1 MTDKFIYYEYDGKNL
16 KVPVEQQKEF
26 ESKVPSAK
34 MMLTYKDKNYKV
46 PLSELETFTQKVGA
60 DKLTYS
66 AFDDN
71 KEYAPSLS
79 TSKYMSF
86 EEPQFEE
93 EPEKSYASASMADLS
108 IAEEDNSNR
117 IADIL
122 RDPNLSR
129 REKRQAKRA
138 ARSAG
143 EMPTWGETAA
153 KATGAALATT
163 GKMVV
168 DATNEGGKMG
178 RKRAIANN
186 PLTGIAATI
195 EAITGKSVLDEDNPL
210 NDISENLGET
220 AERWSQ
226 EADPTGGEM
235 SFGELLKSGHI
246 GLAMQKGLGSTIESA
261 PMMLATKNPYVAGLY
276 MAGMAASN
284 YADESRENPDIPE
297 WKRAINS
304 VGSAAFELAV
314 EKLIDIPWKYFKN
327 AGGEITEGIVQEVLE
342 RAAEEGTQTIAK
354 RIKRIIG
361 NTAKDAV
368 GEGFEEV
375 VTSLG
380 NDALGSALDAIDGNK
395 DYGFKAQWEEFKEQ
409 NPDATVDDFANAK
422 GREYVESFLGGAL
435 SSVYMSG
442 LANVVKEHQDAG
454 KEREFNKA
462 YVEGASLDYEDM
474 YDTNDDVNAA
484 IDEAVSASVNAKGE
498 TTLTREFVENL
509 SAEEALAL
517 SRSEDVNPIMQAA
530 FEKLA
535 KLKATQNG
543 LTGKL
548 DDRVASSISRITN
561 VVEQASENGTIT
573 CGAYGDKIVF
583 VKGGVVNADGTVSLP
598 NGQNGP
604 VIVIDGGK
612 KYTVDSSEITEAWST
627 GADGY
632 LQSAESSIRDRDAFL
647 REEYINTV
655 GPRAKA
661 KAVKQYL
668 NTKILINTEEGGMTQ
683 VEVQAILPNGEVLV
697 KGKKGD
703 LGGQSERLF
712 GPSAFYD
719 AIARNEDG
727 SPVFVES
734 LSKQQSTQTP
744 ADNTQTQAQPQQPAT
759 PSEPQDFRDSEQT
772 ILINGIPTTVE
783 VTNQDD
789 AADRV
794 TYTYTDENGQEKTGT
809 ATVSGFADA
818 IKQAEA
824 ETTVEITEDQLSQ
837 QNPAGATPDTSDNG
851 DGEIYVKP
859 RKDEEEE
866 ASPTATTDTEQIQ
879 VEPQNINWDA
889 LFENDADAY
898 FAEMQNQ
905 FGDKTAKRLGAVV
918 AATQKKLDALNKA
931 TPETDNEIFENEEK
945 KEKLEA
951 KIEALNGMIARLS
964 AEPIAETNAAPAAE
978 QVASQ
983 EPAPAEPINK
993 PNPTI
998 PEPELV
1004 EPAQIEKDP
1013 EPRNAVEFAA
1023 LMLGLKN
1030 GIKLTW
1036 ESFKHHTGYGNG
1048 ERSKFFGLFR
1058 TKENG
1063 GMTMEAAGERLME
1076 MDREYDTRFFDQ
1088 SDPNAGLN
1096 AILEALQLNST
1107 MGELRSYT
1115 RRQYEADAQREAD
1128 EYNAYILNAYN
1139 EALLEEDVA
1148 REDVSQNALT
1158 EEQYNEL
1165 ITKFAEEIYDYE
1177 ESNKRDALAVSEAE
1191 EIGDL
1196 PLATGETVRGGEG
1209 SNSVLQEAQPI
1220 QTRGEGTLDEESE
1233 GVDERINR
1241 EDADSPVYSGEPSVS
1256 EGVYS
1261 ESESVSSL
1269 DEDIPDFTGES
1280 ERIPLAPNQVADPI
1294 AEAKKIEKHL
1304 ATQLERD
1311 LSKEQ
1316 KQDLAKSLGKKVADL
1331 FATRES
1337 YDEYQETA
1345 TDFGAYNRYFDEGV
1359 EDSFAKRQ
1367 NQQQI
1372 SNENLSVTSE
1382 AQQLVVDALMET
1394 LDGYVDTVIATDEQT
1409 KEVLALGGIENQF
1422 SIETDKPIFISNAA
1436 LAIHGIKMEKAT
1448 PEQWLKMIEKAGGL
1462 KAGEDKW
1469 MGLSDWLKAS
1479 EKKTL
1484 TKHEVLDYIN
1494 ENQIQIEEVH
1504 YSANAEENAQNTM
1517 SEIERRLKEKFD
1529 GYISEY
1535 YEEHDIDDIYGSDA
1549 TDYAIEKLRE
1559 EMGDT
1564 TYPYTIENSG
1574 SDVWVVFTYEE
1585 VDELQDWANRLGISF
1600 TPETPSNSLRL
1611 NYTTDGLRNKK
1622 EIALVVP
1629 TIESW
1634 KNYDEVHFGDAGDG
1648 RAVVW
1653 VRFGDTV
1660 GYAPEYA
1667 EFYAYQEEMQKK
1679 YFPDRATH
1687 SLSGNDLISLTP
1699 KEKAEFERLRSIKN
1713 QIPYSQSR
1721 NRKILVI
1728 DEIQSKR
1735 HQDGREKGYSMT
1747 EEEYNRRL
1755 EALETE
1761 QADRLR
1767 RRTNLLRVLK
1777 EKYGDDFRVYLKSE
1791 NTAYVPNRDVMT
1803 PEEVK
1808 EWNETSQEDIYDAI
1822 DALKREKRT
1831 GVPAAPFEKNWS
1843 ELALKRM
1850 LRYAA
1855 ENGYDAIAWT
1865 TGNQQSDRYNLAK
1878 SFDSIE
1884 REDNPNVEGRR
1895 FVLSGNNTEG
1905 FQVDENGNI
1914 LGSTIEE
1921 ARGKTLADVVGK
1933 DMADKMMSLEN
1944 GATIEGEELRIGGEG
1959 MKGFYDKML
1968 PAYMN
1973 KYGKK
1978 WGVKVEDMRL
1988 PQVEFGLTMHSVPI
2002 TEAMK
2007 QSVMEGQPMF
2017 FKTPNGTVYGW
2028 TDGKKIYLT
2037 KAGINP
2043 NTPIHEYTHIWAKAM
2058 MQKNPKG
2065 WNRIKQLLKGTP
2077 VWNEVV
2083 NDPNYSNIK
2092 NDEDAVASEV
2102 LSRISG
2108 SQNAAKM
2115 ERMAQK
2121 MIDEAKGT
2129 ARKLEA
2135 RGLIQN
2141 MKDALNMFWE
2151 FVWKDLFKMTYFRN
2165 VEHVTDRVLFDL
2177 LNQTDL
2183 GELSEGQVETQI
2195 VTDPEVIAEL
2205 EASPKVS
2212 GFRNVVQNEDGTF
2225 SSPMAYWLQ
2234 STKEGAKSRVE
2245 TAKFELGKWE
2255 EAEEHPELVDENGKV
2270 TLVKPNKSTV
2280 DGVAYDPYIHNRLEP
2295 VNLQFK
2301 DAWKRD
2307 DLVYVETEVAEN
2319 DLNDGYHAD
2328 KALLPVGVH
2337 SWSNGDVMLSRYD
2350 KPVRIM
2356 PWEEVADAWAKRL
2369 NGEGVHFDVV
2379 PPAMRS
2385 LLVERGV
2392 EILPPHKGMGKDCN
2406 DAYAEWK
2413 KENEILSRK
2422 GENNTKFV
2430 EQFKFKQNN
2439 EQREL
2444 EYSDEFRRLQEESA
2458 RMSGQLV
2465 SEKDGVQQTAIR
2477 ELVGRIGG
2485 TLQRELDRARSGR
2498 GYKLRTL
2505 VNDSKGT
2512 SFDIIENVDGRLF
2525 HDIFEIVRTYLPN
2538 GELVDLHDNYNDAI
2552 CYITSDGLAGFA
2564 VDTKG
2569 NLISVFSLYGNSK
2582 KGFLGAIKD
2591 LITEAGATHL
2601 DGYNSPK
2608 QPLAKIYS
2616 KVFGWKV
2623 ASMMDYNMEYD
2634 HDNIAENHEVPQ
2646 VAFMVN
2652 TDADIETKHF
2662 DKDQY
2667 DEAVAYQQEQV
2678 EVSNRI
2684 DTQNAAVDYLAGP
2697 QRNVVIERVVNDEAA
2712 KLGVKVTYKTREEMP
2727 AGHKNDKG
2735 YYNPQTGEIV
2745 VCTENATSIA
2755 DAIKTILHEAVAHK
2769 GLRKLF
2775 GNRFDE
2781 FIRNVYDLL
2790 DAETKAKVDARA
2802 AAHYNGDTAVAME
2815 EYMASLAENENFAD
2829 QTIWEKIKSIFTN
2842 LINDILGR
2850 NDIKIGDNELRYI
2863 LRASYNNMVNPRSMD
2878 TIEGWAKDQLMREEY
2893 KVNESTPEIL
2903 SRTGIDDIAF
2913 TTAREAYE
2921 TVTFNGFTEIM
2932 KAIQSATGFKGK
2944 VKAIKTGLLKI
2955 WNEVQMEN
2963 QDAQQA
2969 VIAGIEAIQKETGN
2983 IPVEDFENYLM
2994 AENQSQSRSAEEIE
3008 SFLQN
3013 YFAPIVDHIN
3023 TIITAVMK
3031 ARGLNPKNKKKRAE
3045 IYAEVRNYMIAKH
3058 GLERNAYYQTTTGD
3072 MRDYSGL
3079 TALFGLPDTEF
3090 ALAETLA
3097 QDMVDKFENEIGDA
3111 ARDALWD
3118 KINAATNKTLRHS
3131 YECGLLSRSQYD
3143 KIKDMFDFYIPLR
3156 GFDETT
3162 AEDVYSYARFDGNR
3176 FQPVVREAHGR
3187 TSLAFDPISVIM
3199 NMAQSEIVQGNKNR
3213 VKQALYN
3220 FVGNRPNSLLTR
3232 RDCWYVL
3239 NRATGVWEEAYPD
3252 IANGE
3257 TWDNFET
3264 RMQALEATGDAQK
3277 MKKGLDIGY
3286 RFQKPANKDEHYIH
3300 LKINGVEHAIY
3311 VNGNQRLA
3319 EGVNGFNRNTPNI
3332 LDSIKKVNRAASQL
3346 FTNYS
3351 YKFGGKNFLRDFIW
3365 AQTVMRIKESPL
3377 YRLRFA
3383 GNWMA
3388 NNPITI
3394 GVLMKKYR
3402 NGTLD
3407 MSNNNHRLFKEF
3419 IENGGKTGYVFID
3432 ELEKQKS
3439 RIDKAIERMA
3449 KNGNTKTNNATKA
3462 ALLLNII
3469 QYVNEC
3475 IELAAR
3481 FGTYV
3486 TSRNTK
3492 DKSGN
3497 VRSITK
3503 SIDDAKGITT
3513 NFNRKGAQS
3522 GRGLIGGLANFMG
3535 SWNFFYNAA
3544 VQGVQQIKKLN
3555 DEHPIKAKVVI
3566 GGWIGLG
3573 FALPFIL
3580 DIFRGDDD
3588 DDEIYWNIPEY
3599 ERKNNI
3605 CIPLGK
3611 GKVTL
3616 TIPLSPTIREAYA
3629 IGVTINDAIFNKS
3642 VDKDATMLS
3651 MECASLLAKAL
3662 IPANPVEGLSA
3673 GLTPAENLIM
3683 FGTPDIADPIVES
3696 VINKDWTGSPI
3707 EYRTTYNEGAPH
3719 YTKVVGKND
3728 WKERVGEKL
3737 YKMGENNL
3745 DSSLDLPLSAWEH
3758 VITSSTGGIGT
3769 IMKDI
3774 SNIAEWVMGTE
3785 TPERLNDIPVA
3796 RTLFSSSAMD
3806 DEKFVNNI
3814 YWDMNDVYKKK
3825 TKTLSSVY
3833 GLTEKEAFAE
3843 QEGKGESN
3851 LVKVYEAKSYPF
3863 LKRYYELNKELST
3876 MQKNIDKMPTET
3888 QSDKNEKVL
3897 AGQELFNK
3905 KRDMVY
3911 ELLEYEIE

>member
-26 ESKVPSAK
+26 ESRVPSAK

-79 TSKYMSF
+79 TSKYVSF
-86 EEPQFEE
+86 EEPKFEE
-93 EPEKSYASASMADLS
+93 ESQYEDEPKKSYASASMADLTV
-108 IAEEDNSNR
+108 ADEENSNR

-129 REKRQAKRA
+129 RERKKAISAAKA
-138 ARSAG
+138 VG
-143 EMPTWGETAA
+143 EMPNTFE
-153 KATGAALATT
+153 TT
-163 GKMVV
+163 GKAVGAIASSLGKIVV
-168 DATNEGGKMG
+168 DV
-178 RKRAIANN
+178 
-186 PLTGIAATI
+186 
-195 EAITGKSVLDEDNPL
+195 S
-210 NDISENLGET
+210 NLGLKMSRLQNPAVGFADMVELKT
-220 AERWSQ
+220 GVPVPEELHRPEQVFLDKASAKLQDVTEELSMG
-226 EADPTGGEM
+226 ADPTGGEM
-235 SFGELLKSGHI
+235 GFGELLKKGHI
-246 GLAMQKGLGSTIESA
+246 GLAMQKGWGSTLESV
-261 PMMLATKNPYVAGLY
+261 PMMVATKTPIGALIYGV
-276 MAGMAASN
+276 GMAASN
-284 YADESRENPDIPE
+284 YADETRDNPDIPA

-327 AGGEITEGIVQEVLE
+327 AGGEITEDIVQEVLE

-361 NTAKDAV
+361 NTAKDAI

-409 NPDATVDDFANAK
+409 NPDATVDDFTNAK

-442 LANVVKEHQDAG
+442 LANVVKEHQDASKVRG
-454 KEREFNKA
+454 FNKA

-474 YDTNDDVNAA
+474 YDTNDDVNDA
-484 IDEAVSASVNAKGE
+484 IDNAVSASVNAKGE

-517 SRSEDVNPIMQAA
+517 SRSEDVNKRQQAA
-530 FEKLA
+530 FWKLA
-535 KLKATQNG
+535 KQKAMQNG

-604 VIVIDGGK
+604 VIVIDRGE

-632 LQSAESSIRDRDAFL
+632 LQSAESSIRDRDAFM

-744 ADNTQTQAQPQQPAT
+744 TENTQTQAQPQQPAT
-759 PSEPQDFRDSEQT
+759 QSEPQDFRDSEQT

-824 ETTVEITEDQLSQ
+824 ETTVEIPEGQLSQ
-837 QNPAGATPDTSDNG
+837 QNPTDATPDTSDNG
-851 DGEIYVKP
+851 DSEIYVKP

-964 AEPIAETNAAPAAE
+964 TEPIAETNAAPAAE

-983 EPAPAEPINK
+983 EPTPAEPINE

-1058 TKENG
+1058 TKEKG

-1148 REDVSQNALT
+1148 REDVTQNALT

-1165 ITKFAEEIYDYE
+1165 ITKFAEDINDYE
-1177 ESNKRDALAVSEAE
+1177 TESSQGDAASVSETE
-1191 EIGDL
+1191 DIGDL

-1209 SNSVLQEAQPI
+1209 SNNVLQEAQPI
-1220 QTRGEGTLDEESE
+1220 QTRGEGAVYEESE
-1233 GVDERINR
+1233 GVNEGINR
-1241 EDADSPVYSGEPSVS
+1241 EDADSPVYGGEPSVS
-1256 EGVYS
+1256 EG
-1261 ESESVSSL
+1261 ESQEGGFVSSL
-1269 DEDIPDFTGES
+1269 DEDMPDFTTE
-1280 ERIPLAPNQVADPI
+1280 APRTPVAPKPVDNPI
-1294 AEAKKIEKHL
+1294 AEAQKREESLIP
-1304 ATQLERD
+1304 QLSREDIPFKQR
-1311 LSKEQ
+1311 
-1316 KQDLAKSLGKKVADL
+1316 QDLAYNAGKAVADF
-1331 FATRES
+1331 FATRE
-1337 YDEYQETA
+1337 EYEA
-1345 TDFGAYNRYFDEGV
+1345 YEEVAADLGEFIEDFDRGV
-1359 EDSFAKRQ
+1359 EESFANRD
-1367 NQQQI
+1367 NQYQI
-1372 SNENLSVTSE
+1372 SDDNLSVTSE

-1409 KEVLALGGIENQF
+1409 QDMLDVRDELSGVELMTVYHGSPHKFDAFDHSHMGEGEGAQAHGWGTYVAKSRETSVAYARMGRVTYVGPKVNYGSYEYEVVEDITAIMRNGNTFDEAIQIGRRYWNNLKWEPSHRAKRAFLDTLRPEDFQLRSLYTVEIPEDNGSNYFDERTLSKEQTDRFVEACEKEGIDWVEVISEASEPVNILNNPNQGKRLYNSLIKTLG
-1422 SIETDKPIFISNAA
+1422 SDKAVSEFLSRAGFV
-1436 LAIHGIKMEKAT
+1436 GIKYD
-1448 PEQWLKMIEKAGGL
+1448 GRRD
-1462 KAGEDKW
+1462 GECF
-1469 MGLSDWLKAS
+1469 
-1479 EKKTL
+1479 
-1484 TKHEVLDYIN
+1484 VIFN
-1494 ENQIQIEEVH
+1494 EN
-1504 YSANAEENAQNTM
+1504 
-1517 SEIERRLKEKFD
+1517 
-1529 GYISEY
+1529 
-1535 YEEHDIDDIYGSDA
+1535 DA
-1549 TDYAIEKLRE
+1549 KIT
-1559 EMGDT
+1559 
-1564 TYPYTIENSG
+1564 
-1574 SDVWVVFTYEE
+1574 
-1585 VDELQDWANRLGISF
+1585 
-1600 TPETPSNSLRL
+1600 
-1611 NYTTDGLRNKK
+1611 
-1622 EIALVVP
+1622 
-1629 TIESW
+1629 
-1634 KNYDEVHFGDAGDG
+1634 G
-1648 RAVVW
+1648 R
-1653 VRFGDTV
+1653 T
-1660 GYAPEYA
+1660 
-1667 EFYAYQEEMQKK
+1667 EFYQ
-1679 YFPDRATH
+1679 
-1687 SLSGNDLISLTP
+1687 
-1699 KEKAEFERLRSIKN
+1699 
-1713 QIPYSQSR
+1713 
-1721 NRKILVI
+1721 
-1728 DEIQSKR
+1728 
-1735 HQDGREKGYSMT
+1735 
-1747 EEEYNRRL
+1747 
-1755 EALETE
+1755 
-1761 QADRLR
+1761 
-1767 RRTNLLRVLK
+1767 
-1777 EKYGDDFRVYLKSE
+1777 
-1791 NTAYVPNRDVMT
+1791 
-1803 PEEVK
+1803 
-1808 EWNETSQEDIYDAI
+1808 
-1822 DALKREKRT
+1822 
-1831 GVPAAPFEKNWS
+1831 
-1843 ELALKRM
+1843 
-1850 LRYAA
+1850 
-1855 ENGYDAIAWT
+1855 
-1865 TGNQQSDRYNLAK
+1865 
-1878 SFDSIE
+1878 
-1884 REDNPNVEGRR
+1884 
-1895 FVLSGNNTEG
+1895 
-1905 FQVDENGNI
+1905 
-1914 LGSTIEE
+1914 
-1921 ARGKTLADVVGK
+1921 
-1933 DMADKMMSLEN
+1933 
-1944 GATIEGEELRIGGEG
+1944 
-1959 MKGFYDKML
+1959 
-1968 PAYMN
+1968 
-1973 KYGKK
+1973 
-1978 WGVKVEDMRL
+1978 
-1988 PQVEFGLTMHSVPI
+1988 
-2002 TEAMK
+2002 
-2007 QSVMEGQPMF
+2007 
-2017 FKTPNGTVYGW
+2017 TPNGTVYGW

-2043 NTPIHEYTHIWAKAM
+2043 NTPIHEYTHLWAKAM
-2058 MQKNPKG
+2058 MQKNPNG

-2077 VWNEVV
+2077 VWNEVM
-2083 NDPNYSNIK
+2083 NDANYSNIHG
-2092 NDEDAVASEV
+2092 DEDAVASEV

-2129 ARKLEA
+2129 ARKLEV

-2151 FVWKDLFKMTYFRN
+2151 FVWTDLFKMTYFRN

-2205 EASPKVS
+2205 EASPKVA

-2328 KALLPVGVH
+2328 KALLPVGIH

-2350 KPVRIM
+2350 KPVRVM
-2356 PWEEVADAWAKRL
+2356 PWDEVADAWAKRL

-2392 EILPPHKGMGKDCN
+2392 EILPPHKGMGKKCN

-2430 EQFKFKQNN
+2430 EQFEFKQNN

-2564 VDTKG
+2564 VDAKG

-2634 HDNIAENHEVPQ
+2634 HDNIAENHEMPQ

-2678 EVSNRI
+2678 EVSNRV
-2684 DTQNAAVDYLAGP
+2684 DTQNAAVDRHSGKTRSELI
-2697 QRNVVIERVVNDEAA
+2697 QRAVNEEAA
-2712 KLGVKVTYKTREEMP
+2712 KLGVQVTYKTREEMP

-2815 EYMASLAENENFAD
+2815 EYMASLAENKNFAD

-2913 TTAREAYE
+2913 TTARDAYE

-2983 IPVEDFENYLM
+2983 IPIEDFENYLM

-3008 SFLQN
+3008 SFLNN

-3079 TALFGLPDTEF
+3079 TSLFGLPDTEF

-3176 FQPVVREAHGR
+3176 FQPAVREAHGR

-3213 VKQALYN
+3213 VKQMLYN

-3239 NRATGVWEEAYPD
+3239 DMATGAWVEAYPD

-3264 RMQALEATGDAQK
+3264 RMQALEATGNAQK

-3332 LDSIKKVNRAASQL
+3332 LDGIKKANRAASQL

-3365 AQTVMRIKESPL
+3365 AQTVMLIKESPL
-3377 YRLRFA
+3377 YMLRFA

-3402 NGTLD
+3402 DGTLD

-3486 TSRNTK
+3486 TSRNAK

-3497 VRSITK
+3497 VRSITQ

-3555 DEHPIKAKVVI
+3555 NEHPIRAKAVI

-3683 FGTPDIADPIVES
+3683 FGTPDIADPIVEA
-3696 VINKDWTGSPI
+3696 VINKDWTGAPI
-3707 EYRTTYNEGAPH
+3707 EYKTSYNEGAPH
-3719 YTKVVGKND
+3719 YTKVVGKNN
-3728 WKERVGEKL
+3728 WKEEVGEKL
-3737 YKMGENNL
+3737 YKLGEDNL
-3745 DSSLDLPLSAWEH
+3745 GSSLDINLSAWEH
-3758 VITSSTGGIGT
+3758 VITSSTGGIGAM
-3769 IMKDI
+3769 MKDI
-3774 SNIAEWVMGTE
+3774 SNIAEWVMSTE

-3825 TKTLSSVY
+3825 TKNLSSVY

-3897 AGQELFNK
+3897 AEQELFNK